1 MCYKILCI
9 LAYTKSNT
17 MNPIL
22 RNIIAVIV
30 GVVACMGINGYLIRI
45 SGSIIPFPEGVDPNN
60 LESIKENLH
69 LYEFKHFIMPFL
81 AHALGSLV
89 GAFLAALIAA
99 TKKMTFAYT
108 IGCFHLLGGIATA
121 VMIPAPTWFIVTDLA
136 LAYIPMAWIGGK
148 LVKIK

>member
-9 LAYTKSNT
+9 LACTKPNT

-22 RNIIAVIV
+22 RNIIAVIF
-30 GVVACMGINGYLIRI
+30 GVVACMGTNMFIIGI
-45 SGSIIPFPEGVDPNN
+45 SGKIIPLPEGVDPNN

-108 IGCFHLLGGIATA
+108 IGCFHLLGGIAAA

-148 LVKIK
+148 LVKKK

>member
-1 MCYKILCI
+1 
-9 LAYTKSNT
+9 

-22 RNIIAVIV
+22 RNIIAVII
-30 GVVACMGINGYLIRI
+30 GVVACMGTNMFIIGI
-45 SGSIIPFPEGVDPNN
+45 SGKVIPLPEGVDPNN
-60 LESIKENLH
+60 LESIKENMH
-69 LYEFKHFIMPFL
+69 LYEFKHFIFPFL

-108 IGCFHLLGGIATA
+108 IGCFHLLGGIAA
-121 VMIPAPTWFIVTDLA
+121 AIMIPAPAWFIVADLT

-148 LVKIK
+148 LVKRK